1 MGVEGNGHWQLE
13 KDLEVYLLVEDS
25 NEWMGKIKER
35 LSVGLAAQRVSLL
48 AKIGHGTCRS

>member
-13 KDLEVYLLVEDS
+13 KDLEAYLLVEDS

-35 LSVGLAAQRVSLL
+35 LSVGSSPEGKFA
-48 AKIGHGTCRS
+48 C